1 MGRALHKLTAKAVQ
15 NLAPGMHS
23 DGGGLYL
30 LVKPT
35 GARSW
40 IFRFRH
46 LDRLRDMG
54 LGSVQDFTLAEARA
68 RAAEQRKL
76 RADGIDPI
84 EARAAAR
91 ARPERTWGEA
101 VEDFLAV
108 QAVGWKNDAQENQW
122 RQSLA
127 DYGPAWDKPVAAV
140 DTQAVLRCLRAIWTE
155 KTETATRVRGRIERI
170 WDAERV
176 AGVVSGDNPA
186 RWRGHLEH
194 LLPPPAKVR
203 KVEHF
208 AAMPYVDVPAFM
220 AQLQHGKSL
229 SRRALAFTILTAART
244 AEVTNAEWR
253 EFDLEAALWTIPAG
267 RMKAAKEHVVPLSRQ
282 ALAVLKAQPRDK
294 APFGLSENA
303 MLYLL
308 QKDPPKGFGLP
319 FTVHGFRSSFRDW
332 TADQTNTTHEV
343 AEMALAHVIKSKTEK
358 AYRRGQL
365 LEKRREL
372 AQAWADFCLPA
383 A

>member
-1 MGRALHKLTAKAVQ
+1 MGRSLHKLTAKAVA
-15 NLAPGMHS
+15 NLGPGMHS

-35 GARSW
+35 GGRSW

-46 LDRLRDMG
+46 LGRLRDMG

-101 VEDFLAV
+101 VDDFLAA
-108 QAVGWKNDAQENQW
+108 QAAGWKNDAQEAQW

-127 DYGPAWDKPVAAV
+127 DYGPAFDKPVAAV
-140 DTQAVLRCLRAIWTE
+140 DTAMVLRCLRPIWTD

-176 AGVVSGDNPA
+176 AGTVEGENPA
-186 RWRGHLEH
+186 RWKGHLKH
-194 LLPPPAKVR
+194 LLPPPTKVR
-203 KVEHF
+203 KVANH
-208 AAMPYVDVPAFM
+208 AAMPYADLPAFM
-220 AQLQHGKSL
+220 ARLLEGNSL
-229 SRRALAFTILTAART
+229 SRMAMAFTVLTAART
-244 AEVTNAEWR
+244 AEVTGAEWA
-253 EFDLEAALWTIPAG
+253 EFDLQAGTWTVPAE
-267 RMKAAKEHVVPLSRQ
+267 RMKAAREHVVPLSRQ
-282 ALAVLKAQPRDK
+282 ALAILESMPRK
-294 APFGLSENA
+294 KPPFALSENG

-308 QKDPPKGFGLP
+308 QRPPPKGLGLP
-319 FTVHGFRSSFRDW
+319 YTVHGFRSTFRDW
-332 TADQTNTTHEV
+332 TAEQTNTPHEV
-343 AEMALAHVIKSKTEK
+343 AEMALAHTIRNKVEA

-365 LEKRREL
+365 LEKRAVL
-372 AQAWADFCLPA
+372 MQAWADFCLPGA
-383 A
+383 